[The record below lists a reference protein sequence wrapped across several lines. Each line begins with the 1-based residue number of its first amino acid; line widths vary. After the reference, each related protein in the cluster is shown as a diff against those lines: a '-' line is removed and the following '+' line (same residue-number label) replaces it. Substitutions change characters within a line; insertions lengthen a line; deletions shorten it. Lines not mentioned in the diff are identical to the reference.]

1 MMSATRSLALAAAL
15 AGLAFPALG
24 QDARTP
30 IKLDPGV
37 RAQLREEM
45 RGHMEALDDIIAA
58 LAAGDFPRSAA
69 GARASLG
76 VGSGKG
82 LGRFMPAEF
91 RQMGMAMHRS
101 ALDFADAAAA
111 VTGEPAAA
119 DWQKATTALATLSAT
134 CRGCHG
140 AFRIE

>member
-1 MMSATRSLALAAAL
+1 MSATRFLALAALLLGFAAPAL
-15 AGLAFPALG
+15 AE
-24 QDARTP
+24 DVRTP
-30 IKLDPGV
+30 IKLAPEI

-58 LAAGDFPRSAA
+58 LAARDFPRASA

-76 VGSGKG
+76 VGGGKG
-82 LGRFMPAEF
+82 LGRFMPVEF
-91 RQMGMAMHRS
+91 RQMGMEMHRS
-101 ALDFADAAAA
+101 ALDFADAAGA
-111 VTGEPAAA
+111 VAGEPAAA
-119 DWQKATTALATLSAT
+119 DWQKAMSALATLSAT

>member
-1 MMSATRSLALAAAL
+1 MTATRSLALTILLAGFAAPAL
-15 AGLAFPALG
+15 A

-30 IKLDPGV
+30 IRLDPGV

-58 LAAGDFPRSAA
+58 LAVRDFPRAAA
-69 GARASLG
+69 GARTSLG
-76 VGSGKG
+76 IGSGKG
-82 LGRFMPAEF
+82 LGRFMPVEF
-91 RQMGMAMHRS
+91 RQMGIAMHRS
-101 ALDFADAAAA
+101 ALDFADVAGA
-111 VTGEPAAA
+111 VAGEPGTA

>member
-1 MMSATRSLALAAAL
+1 MSATHFLALAALLMGVAAPAL
-15 AGLAFPALG
+15 A

-30 IKLDPGV
+30 IKLDPDV

-45 RGHMEALDDIIAA
+45 RGHMEALDDIIAT
-58 LAAGDFPRSAA
+58 LAAHDFPRAAA

-76 VGSGKG
+76 IGSGKG
-82 LGRFMPAEF
+82 LGRFMPVEF

-101 ALDFADAAAA
+101 ALDFADAAGA
-111 VTGEPAAA
+111 VTGEPTVA
-119 DWQKATTALATLSAT
+119 DWRKATTALATLSAT

-140 AFRIE
+140 TFRIE